1 MRQQKSCGLQL
12 QFIFGI
18 ISIKKRKGG
27 ADLAKNQLVAPVV
40 KWVGGKRQ
48 LLGEILPLLPQH
60 FTTYCEPFLGG
71 GAVLFALQPSKA
83 IVNDLNG
90 DLMAVYETIRDDVD
104 PLILDLKKHE
114 NASAYFYTIR
124 DLDRNKEAY
133 QALSKVERAS
143 RLIYLN
149 KTCFNGLFRVN
160 SSGEFNSPFGHYKNP
175 NIVNEPVLRAVN
187 KYFASS
193 NITFCN
199 EDFAVTLDR
208 VGKGGFV
215 YLDPP
220 YDPVS
225 DTANFTGYNRGG
237 FDRNE
242 QIRLKECCDALTRR
256 GIKFLLSNSATPFIQ
271 ELYQDYTISIVQ
283 AKRSINS
290 DGTKRGAIEEVLI
303 RNYGT

>member
-1 MRQQKSCGLQL
+1 ME
-12 QFIFGI
+12 
-18 ISIKKRKGG
+18 
-27 ADLAKNQLVAPVV
+27 KNKLVAPVV

-48 LLGEILPLLPQH
+48 LLSEISPLLPKRI
-60 FTTYCEPFLGG
+60 TSYCEPFLGG
-71 GAVLFALQPSKA
+71 GAVLFSIQPSKA
-83 IVNDLNG
+83 IVNDLNS
-90 DLMAVYETIRDDVD
+90 DLITVYEVIRDDVEE
-104 PLILDLKKHE
+104 LIDNLKKHE
-114 NASAYFYTIR
+114 NSSEYFYTIR
-124 DLDRNKEAY
+124 DMDRNKETYA
-133 QALSKVERAS
+133 AMSKVERAS

-187 KYFASS
+187 KYFSSS

-199 EDFAVTLDR
+199 EDFAVTLGR
-208 VGKGGFV
+208 ISKGSFV

-242 QIRLKECCDALTRR
+242 QIRLKQCCDELTQR
-256 GIKFLLSNSATPFIQ
+256 GVKFMLSNSATTFIK
-271 ELYQDYTISIVQ
+271 ELYKDYDISIVQ
-283 AKRSINS
+283 AKRAINS
-290 DGTKRGAIEEVLI
+290 DASKRGAIEEVLI
-303 RNYGT
+303 RNYGIE

>member
-1 MRQQKSCGLQL
+1 M
-12 QFIFGI
+12 
-18 ISIKKRKGG
+18 
-27 ADLAKNQLVAPVV
+27 AKNKLVAPVV

-48 LLGEILPLLPQH
+48 LLSEISPLLPKRI
-60 FTTYCEPFLGG
+60 TSYCEPFLGG
-71 GAVLFALQPSKA
+71 GAVLFSIQPSKA
-83 IVNDLNG
+83 IVNDLNS
-90 DLMAVYETIRDDVD
+90 DLITVYEVIRDDVEE
-104 PLILDLKKHE
+104 LIDNLKKHE
-114 NASAYFYTIR
+114 NSSENFYTIR
-124 DLDRNKEAY
+124 DMDRNKETYA
-133 QALSKVERAS
+133 AMSKVERAS

-187 KYFASS
+187 KYFSSS

-199 EDFAVTLDR
+199 EDFAVTLGR
-208 VGKGGFV
+208 ISKGSFV

-242 QIRLKECCDALTRR
+242 QIRLKQCCDELTQR
-256 GIKFLLSNSATPFIQ
+256 GVKFMLSNSATTFIK
-271 ELYQDYTISIVQ
+271 ELYKDYDISIVQ
-283 AKRSINS
+283 AKRAINS
-290 DGTKRGAIEEVLI
+290 DASKRGAIEEVLI
-303 RNYGT
+303 RNYGIE